1 LSTLSI
7 KKSRSHFIPSI
18 RRESVGVTTAEQ
30 TRAMVM
36 QQFLVPE
43 AQRLLLTSLIGQ
55 TIGGVASEAPDFRDS
70 WESWSTFFIE
80 VDDQIIG
87 FSAAL
92 EDSQDEDF
100 GDLLAVFDV
109 RTHPT
114 ADVSSLST
122 WYHWWKGETIE
133 EVLLITDDVTV
144 TWSDTEESR
153 LLHDIGVVLIC
164 DVHAIAICLNR
175 SVEVPNLIIG
185 HERITDGRPG
195 IHTHPGVSSLSL
207 LGAEGTTH
215 ARSVIALSS
224 REATS

>member
-1 LSTLSI
+1 MC
-7 KKSRSHFIPSI
+7 I
-18 RRESVGVTTAEQ
+18 RDR
-30 TRAMVM
+30 
-36 QQFLVPE
+36 
-43 AQRLLLTSLIGQ
+43 
-55 TIGGVASEAPDFRDS
+55 
-70 WESWSTFFIE
+70 
-80 VDDQIIG
+80 
-87 FSAAL
+87 
-92 EDSQDEDF
+92 DEDF